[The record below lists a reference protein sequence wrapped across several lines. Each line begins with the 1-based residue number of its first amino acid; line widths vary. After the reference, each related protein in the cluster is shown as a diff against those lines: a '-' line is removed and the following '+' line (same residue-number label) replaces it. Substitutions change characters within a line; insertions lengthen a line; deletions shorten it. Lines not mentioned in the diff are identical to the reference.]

1 MIRLRPETEADE
13 HFLFAVY
20 ASTREWEMAAIPFT
34 PEQRQAFLEMQF
46 RAQRLHYAKYY
57 AEASFDIVLF
67 EEEPA
72 GRLCVLRSAADICVV
87 DIAILSQFRSKGIG
101 SVLLRQIF
109 AEAAA
114 AGKTVSGHV
123 ECHNPAL
130 ELWKRLGFEVVEDLG
145 VFVKVLWRP
154 PAMKGATPHTHR

>member
-13 HFLFAVY
+13 GFLFAVY

-34 PEQRQAFLEMQF
+34 PEQRQSFLEMQF
-46 RAQRLHYAKYY
+46 RAQRLHYAKHY

-67 EEEPA
+67 EDEPA
-72 GRLCVLRSAADICVV
+72 GRLCVLRTATDICVV
-87 DIAILSQFRSKGIG
+87 DIAILSRFRGKGIG

-109 AEAAA
+109 AEAASE
-114 AGKTVSGHV
+114 GKTVSGHV

-154 PAMKGATPHTHR
+154 PQMEGATPQMHR